1 MLTAQGGGVGTPVRL
16 EPGQLLAAVAKG
28 LKNAKTMYSSAAI
41 NTDMNG
47 RVCGALV
54 QFGCYQHRHE

>member
-1 MLTAQGGGVGTPVRL
+1 MGTPVRL

-28 LKNAKTMYSSAAI
+28 LKNAKTVYSSDLAAI
-41 NTDMNG
+41 NTDNMNG